1 MATDPRTPALPYSS
15 IDPAIL
21 EEMQRRFAE
30 TPLHAL
36 LGLDILPPDPSDP
49 SLAIVTMPV
58 TPAAFGSTGS
68 VHGGAIAT
76 LVDVAMGGAVA
87 AAGADAPVTIEMKVT
102 YLEPGKPG
110 PLRAEAKV
118 RKKGRRITIV
128 EAEVTQGDDLVA
140 LALATFTS

>member
-1 MATDPRTPALPYSS
+1 MSDDDGFRAFVGLEVASAGDGEAVVLLEADVQHLNPYG
-15 IDPAIL
+15 
-21 EEMQRRFAE
+21 F
-30 TPLHAL
+30 
-36 LGLDILPPDPSDP
+36 
-49 SLAIVTMPV
+49 
-58 TPAAFGSTGS
+58 

>member
-1 MATDPRTPALPYSS
+1 MSDDGFRGLV
-15 IDPAIL
+15 
-21 EEMQRRFAE
+21 
-30 TPLHAL
+30 
-36 LGLDILPPDPSDP
+36 GLDVESAGDGQAVVMLDADDRHLNPYG
-49 SLAIVTMPV
+49 
-58 TPAAFGSTGS
+58 F
-68 VHGGAIAT
+68 VHGGALAT

-102 YLEPGKPG
+102 YLEPGRPG
-110 PLRAEAKV
+110 RLRAEAKV

>member
-1 MATDPRTPALPYSS
+1 VSDEGFRGLV
-15 IDPAIL
+15 
-21 EEMQRRFAE
+21 
-30 TPLHAL
+30 
-36 LGLDILPPDPSDP
+36 GLDVVEAGDGRAVVVLDAGDRHLNPYG
-49 SLAIVTMPV
+49 A
-58 TPAAFGSTGS
+58 

-87 AAGADAPVTIEMKVT
+87 AAGAEAPVTIEMKVT

-110 PLRAEAKV
+110 ELRAEAKV
-118 RKKGRRITIV
+118 RKRGRRITIV